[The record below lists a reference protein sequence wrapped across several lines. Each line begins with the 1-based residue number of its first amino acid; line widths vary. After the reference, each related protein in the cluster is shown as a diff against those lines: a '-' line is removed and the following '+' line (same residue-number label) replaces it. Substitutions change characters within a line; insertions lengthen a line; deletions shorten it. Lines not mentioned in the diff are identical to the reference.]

1 MLSNRFPPLSHLS
14 FRPDNYYYFKI
25 INTFTNKRGAKVG
38 GEPLPVDVWSSNRGS
53 IIIQYEELFVDFSAT
68 TTGTNNLDYTSM
80 SFRITSYDHNYPY

>member
-1 MLSNRFPPLSHLS
+1 M
-14 FRPDNYYYFKI
+14 
-25 INTFTNKRGAKVG
+25 G

-68 TTGTNNLDYTSM
+68 TTNNLDYTSM

>member
-1 MLSNRFPPLSHLS
+1 M
-14 FRPDNYYYFKI
+14 
-25 INTFTNKRGAKVG
+25 G